1 MAWTSTLTAPI
12 RGRPTVLAVL
22 REAPVPGHPD
32 PTARHV
38 SVATAPTAAADEAN
52 IDDAVAVLRHAA
64 AELHNPV
71 VQANLVTATGPV
83 RIVAWV
89 FMHAAVTDAVDPP
102 QMVRYVEAVDADG
115 TAYVLTRF
123 RDQPEGL
130 IAVDEEPQAG
140 ASEVLDLLRSLAR
153 MLHPGT

>member
-1 MAWTSTLTAPI
+1 MDQHADRAYPWP
-12 RGRPTVLAVL
+12 GPTVLAVL

-38 SVATAPTAAADEAN
+38 GVATAPSAAANEAN
-52 IDDAVAVLRHAA
+52 TDDPVAVLRHAA
-64 AELHNPV
+64 AELHSPI

-102 QMVRYVEAVDADG
+102 QLVRYVEAVDADG

-130 IAVDEEPQAG
+130 LAIEEDPQAG

-153 MLHPGT
+153 MLRPGT